1 MRITS
6 EFETQIKLGQKS
18 LASINLDLSCRDDI
32 TKFLLGL
39 QHLAKNQEVVSEIL
53 QCLEESIPL
62 KDNGRR
68 GMSLWRIF
76 ILALLR
82 QVING
87 DYDRLCNLANNHE
100 GLRLFL
106 GHGMID
112 SSYRY
117 CLQTI
122 KDNVGTLTE
131 AVLAKINKLIVGS
144 GHAIL
149 DKRVVA
155 KLNVKIDSFVVE
167 SHVHYPTDSNLVL
180 DAMRSIING
189 ITKLCDKHGVQG
201 WRQSAYR
208 IKSLKNLMRKATSL
222 KRSNSKDKE
231 QQEKRRLVIEE
242 AYANFINASKT
253 LLDKAK
259 ETLNKLPAND
269 LMSALTIESILSYIS
284 HAERQ
289 IAQLS
294 RRVIL
299 KESIPHNEKV
309 FSIFE
314 PYTEWLCKGK
324 AGVPVELGLKVC
336 VSSDQHGFIGPLW
349 KKTQKC

>member
-6 EFETQIKLGQKS
+6 EFDTQIKLGQKS
-18 LASINLDLSCRDDI
+18 LTSINLDLSCRDDI

-76 ILALLR
+76 ILAILR

-87 DYDRLCNLANNHE
+87 DYDRLCNLANNHN

-112 SSYRY
+112 SGDRY

-131 AVLAKINKLIVGS
+131 AVLAKINKLIVGF

-155 KLNVKIDSFVVE
+155 KLNVKTDSFVVE
-167 SHVHYPTDSNLVL
+167 SHV
-180 DAMRSIING
+180 
-189 ITKLCDKHGVQG
+189 Q
-201 WRQSAYR
+201 
-208 IKSLKNLMRKATSL
+208 
-222 KRSNSKDKE
+222 
-231 QQEKRRLVIEE
+231 
-242 AYANFINASKT
+242 
-253 LLDKAK
+253 
-259 ETLNKLPAND
+259 
-269 LMSALTIESILSYIS
+269 
-284 HAERQ
+284 
-289 IAQLS
+289 AQ
-294 RRVIL
+294 
-299 KESIPHNEKV
+299 
-309 FSIFE
+309 
-314 PYTEWLCKGK
+314 C
-324 AGVPVELGLKVC
+324 
-336 VSSDQHGFIGPLW
+336 
-349 KKTQKC
+349 